1 MSNEEMKQKLDH
13 AESILKLL
21 QTFDYRMALME
32 TRIYFGELSKTQ
44 SNLLKKGK
52 NNNEKFN

>member
-44 SNLLKKGK
+44 SNLLKKG
-52 NNNEKFN
+52 